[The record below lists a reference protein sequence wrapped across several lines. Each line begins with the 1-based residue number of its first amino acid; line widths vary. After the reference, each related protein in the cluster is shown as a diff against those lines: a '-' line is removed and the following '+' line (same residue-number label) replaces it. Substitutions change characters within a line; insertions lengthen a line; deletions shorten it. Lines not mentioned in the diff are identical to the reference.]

1 MSTADADRSR
11 APRGEQAAAIAKLV
25 VKTMNEYTGRGPTR
39 ARTHIHDDAI
49 TVILQDTLTKGER
62 SLVARGKHELVQS
75 TRHAFQ
81 ETMEESLVRGVE
93 EITGQ
98 TVIAFMSANHLAPDM
113 AVEIFVL
120 KPHGD

>member
-1 MSTADADRSR
+1 M
-11 APRGEQAAAIAKLV
+11 PRGEQAAAIARLV

-39 ARTHIHDDAI
+39 ARTHFHEDVI
-49 TVILQDTLTKGER
+49 TVVLKDTLTKGER
-62 SLVARGKHELVQS
+62 SLVDRGKHELVQS

-81 ETMEESLVRGVE
+81 QTMEATLVRGVE

-98 TVIAFMSANHLAPDM
+98 TVIAFMSANHLKPDM

-120 KPHGD
+120 GSPEAHASASTE